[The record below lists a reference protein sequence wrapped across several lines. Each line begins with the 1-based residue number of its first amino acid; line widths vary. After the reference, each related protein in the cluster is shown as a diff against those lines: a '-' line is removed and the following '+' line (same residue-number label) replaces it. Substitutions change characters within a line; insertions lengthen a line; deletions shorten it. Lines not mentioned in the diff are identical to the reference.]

1 MTNAKKPGETIPEKS
16 KDRIDLSESSIMF
29 VFQNHLGLQFLKKTN
44 IVLFRFISSQPSKG
58 ACWELLL
65 ANNSTFKLS
74 HTDTAEKIM
83 KKLPRA
89 NFFQISQSYI
99 INLTFMG
106 EITYKTHGCKLAKPF
121 DHIKLTISREQ
132 LLRMKASFKK

>member
-83 KKLPRA
+83 KMLPRA
-89 NFFQISQSYI
+89 NFFQISQHLLSISPSWAKSPIKHMDANWPNLSI
-99 INLTFMG
+99 ILNS
-106 EITYKTHGCKLAKPF
+106 P
-121 DHIKLTISREQ
+121 SRV
-132 LLRMKASFKK
+132 SSC